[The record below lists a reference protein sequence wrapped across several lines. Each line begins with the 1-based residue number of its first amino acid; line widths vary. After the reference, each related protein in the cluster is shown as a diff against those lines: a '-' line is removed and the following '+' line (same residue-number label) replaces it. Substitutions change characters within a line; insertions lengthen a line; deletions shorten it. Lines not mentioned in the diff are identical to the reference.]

1 MTGRTDRVTE
11 NPLLLLSGQ
20 NARDDG
26 ILVNLG
32 VLKSLEDRARG
43 KSKGQRKPHSR
54 QPVSERR

>member
-32 VLKSLEDRARG
+32 VLKSLEDRARR
-43 KSKGQRKPHSR
+43 KSKGQRKRHSR
-54 QPVSERR
+54 